1 MLFFGNLSND
11 IFGGVIS
18 TYFVNAAVLH
28 FIGVLDGG

>member
-18 TYFVNAAVLH
+18 TYFVYAAVLH
-28 FIGVLDGG
+28 LL